1 MNTLWNI
8 IPSVL
13 TLVAGGG
20 WLFDRRRHRQEVESL
35 RADNRQK
42 DMSLSKMYVDEFK
55 ENIADPL
62 RHEVRELRTE
72 VTYLRNAIQKIND
85 CPHSDA
91 CPVYNE
97 LQKQQDREKIKNS
110 DRTATTLNHQTTQ
123 TETTSNTE
131 ESTMPIQPISPIQ
144 PINLTH
150 QIKLIAISFI
160 LGFLLIPLIKL
171 CRRLKN

>member
-1 MNTLWNI
+1 M
-8 IPSVL
+8 SVL

-35 RADNRQK
+35 KADNRQK
-42 DMSLSKMYVDEFK
+42 DMNLSQMYVDEFK

-91 CPVYNE
+91 CPDYNE
-97 LQKQQDREKIKNS
+97 LQKQQDR
-110 DRTATTLNHQTTQ
+110 DTADVNGYHD
-123 TETTSNTE
+123 
-131 ESTMPIQPISPIQ
+131 
-144 PINLTH
+144 
-150 QIKLIAISFI
+150 
-160 LGFLLIPLIKL
+160 
-171 CRRLKN
+171 

>member
-1 MNTLWNI
+1 MSNHGEGRIIFNRQRRNNLQDLQDFVRQRRTGEYQDLLKMNNLWNI
-8 IPSVL
+8 FPSIL

-42 DMSLSKMYVDEFK
+42 DMNLSKMYVDEFK

-72 VTYLRNAIQKIND
+72 ITHLRNAIQKIND

-91 CPVYNE
+91 CPVYSE
-97 LQKQQDREKIKNS
+97 LQKQQDRHAA
-110 DRTATTLNHQTTQ
+110 DPQ
-123 TETTSNTE
+123 
-131 ESTMPIQPISPIQ
+131 
-144 PINLTH
+144 
-150 QIKLIAISFI
+150 
-160 LGFLLIPLIKL
+160 
-171 CRRLKN
+171 

>member
-1 MNTLWNI
+1 MNNLWNI
-8 IPSVL
+8 ILSVL
-13 TLVAGGG
+13 TIVAGGG

-42 DMSLSKMYVDEFK
+42 DMNLSKMYVDEFK

-72 VTYLRNAIQKIND
+72 VNHLRNAIQKIND

-97 LQKQQDREKIKNS
+97 LQKQQDR
-110 DRTATTLNHQTTQ
+110 DAADQHDGRD
-123 TETTSNTE
+123 
-131 ESTMPIQPISPIQ
+131 
-144 PINLTH
+144 
-150 QIKLIAISFI
+150 
-160 LGFLLIPLIKL
+160 
-171 CRRLKN
+171 